1 MSITYYLYGPNR
13 FISYDFLNL
22 MSLGDLCEASIRQ
35 FPIVC
40 QTIFGS
46 YILFLTSNRDIGK
59 PASWYKLSW

>member
-46 YILFLTSNRDIGK
+46 YILFQIVMADIGK